1 MTESNLSSRADESVA
16 TGTLMPLVSLRKH
29 YKLSRWVFIVVV
41 LLGLPFAWFKGAPYY
56 SATAVIHVAPHV
68 ASVLEETKEQELP
81 SREQYRQFLEQQAG
95 TVARYDL
102 LLAAFKKLG
111 DKRFF
116 WQLPK
121 ETERDA
127 AERLQAA
134 LVITPVNDTYLLSVT
149 LESDKKEGLDEI
161 VNTVVENYVENA
173 HENQLI
179 YASKERIQLLYIE
192 RDKLK
197 DIISTKKKQLVS
209 IAQELGVTTFVDS
222 TINPYDALLTDSQS
236 AYSKAQRERITD
248 EASLLLF
255 EDPKN
260 LKDTNTAAL
269 DGAVAEIVYK
279 DPGLTSLKANMY
291 QRRSELVRLISG
303 LDPKHPGYA
312 QIKSQL
318 EVIEADVIVA
328 TEQLIGNVKRMLL
341 EERRSKVTLSKKIE
355 QDLLAQI
362 TMQKKNATWFSTL
375 YNDGLTL
382 NRDIKSLYSQL
393 ETVENR
399 SSFLELESKAPGII
413 RIESLARPAELP
425 VRGGRKKIFLMIVVL
440 GIIMACGV
448 PIVIDMLDKR
458 IRTAGQVEKLLGYKP
473 LAELLESNQNDDGSQ
488 NNTAHQRRRLA
499 LALERERKQSDKSSS
514 LILLTSVVHNS
525 AVTSLA
531 LELAMD
537 YKKIDEI
544 AIVVEVNLLTS
555 DARYVNKDNSAGLVN
570 LLFDSELAVSK
581 VINPADA
588 RYPDRIS
595 IGLSKENLL
604 FGYQHL
610 QKILEKISETYSVV
624 ILDAAPIL
632 YSADTEF
639 FVSISDITLLLIA
652 ANQVKQ
658 GEMKRAVK
666 LLERIDPKAI
676 GFVVTRLEIF
686 QGGGYYASM
695 NNIYSQKETEE
706 TDSRLVADYY
716 KKNDR

>member
-16 TGTLMPLVSLRKH
+16 TGTLMPLVSWRKH
-29 YKLSRWVFIVVV
+29 YKLSRQIFIVIF

-56 SATAVIHVAPHV
+56 SATAVIHVAPRV
-68 ASVLEETKEQELP
+68 ANILQENTEQERP
-81 SREQYRQFLEQQAG
+81 SHEQYRQFLEQQAS

-102 LLAAFKKLG
+102 LLSVFQKLG
-111 DKRFF
+111 DKRFC

-121 ETERDA
+121 ETERRA
-127 AERLQAA
+127 LERLQTA

-179 YASKERIQLLYIE
+179 YASKERIQLLYVE

-197 DIISTKKKQLVS
+197 DIIATKKKQLVS
-209 IAQELGVTTFVDS
+209 IAQELGVTTFVD
-222 TINPYDALLTDSQS
+222 TAINPFDALLTDSQS
-236 AYSKAQRERITD
+236 AYSKAQRERLVA

-255 EDPKN
+255 EN
-260 LKDTNTAAL
+260 TKDTKDIAAL
-269 DGAVAEIVYK
+269 DAAVTEIVYK
-279 DPGLTSLKANMY
+279 DPGLTSLKTNMY

-318 EVIEADVIVA
+318 EVIEADVTSA
-328 TEQLIGNVKRMLL
+328 TEQLTTNVKRMLL

-355 QDLLAQI
+355 QDLLTQI
-362 TMQKKNATWFSTL
+362 TIQKKNASSFSTL

-382 NRDIKSLYSQL
+382 NRDIKTLYTQL

-413 RIESLARPAELP
+413 RIESLARPPELP
-425 VRGGRKKIFLMIVVL
+425 VRGGRTKVFIIMVFL

-473 LAELLESNQNDDGSQ
+473 LAELLESNQNDEISQ
-488 NNTAHQRRRLA
+488 SNIAHQRRRLA
-499 LALERERKQSDKSSS
+499 LALERERKQSGKSSS
-514 LILLTSVVHNS
+514 LVLLTSVVYNS
-525 AVTSLA
+525 ALTSLA

-537 YKKIDEI
+537 FKKIDER
-544 AIVVEVNLLTS
+544 AIVVEVNLLNP
-555 DARYVNKDNSAGLVN
+555 DARYLNKENSNGLVN
-570 LLFDSELAVSK
+570 LLSDSELTLSD
-581 VINPADA
+581 VIHPADGH
-588 RYPDRIS
+588 YPDRIS
-595 IGLSKENLL
+595 IGLSKDNLL

-652 ANQVKQ
+652 ANQVKP
-658 GEMKRAVK
+658 GEIKRAVR

-695 NNIYSQKETEE
+695 NNVYSQKETEE
-706 TDSRLVADYY
+706 ADSRLVADYY